1 MLNRPRR
8 THTLTRRRWT
18 KALAGLLAVGL
29 LAGTQ
34 GQGTQAEDRPL
45 TPQAQAAWTLHLLEQ
60 ARYGEAIPAA
70 QALVSIAPND
80 PFSYQVRGALELY
93 TGSAGPAQDDF
104 RTASSLSPHLPA
116 TDYGLALCAMFANH
130 LDNAQAQMTVLRNNP
145 TLSPSQTDDADT
157 VLAYLRYLHGDVP
170 GAIRMAQMP
179 LHAPQTQSLS
189 SQASPPDPIRQ
200 ELIALAVARLQPQQG
215 MALLADYLSRP
226 SGVPRVREA
235 EGLRARFETAPMM
248 VEPAVMD
255 LPMQQMY
262 QASLSEKRSLETRSA
277 RGAAQVSGDVT
288 LDAQLSSAK
297 TPTFVAFYVDGQMT
311 GMVNT
316 SPYRYEWHSE
326 DVANGWHIIRTD
338 ALDSGGSVITS
349 QSRRVQVRNAGTP
362 AAVPIPSA
370 GLEARVWSLLK
381 LRPARKA
388 AEWAEAGLAEQRGDR
403 EDAQAHRAV
412 AAALDPNYKDARW
425 VARTLFSESAARV
438 TAPPALH
445 ALSPAVRIVS
455 ARPEGLWI
463 GDTTRKE
470 IAITFDDGP
479 NPDKTP
485 ALLNALDS
493 VHAPATF
500 FVVGARA
507 EAAPDLVRRMTAM
520 GDDVEDHSYTHPNMA
535 QTPAT
540 MAETE
545 ILRASVV
552 IRALTG
558 HQPHFFRPP
567 GGNISP
573 AVISLS
579 HAYGQQVA
587 YWTVDALHAEDI
599 GSRQGLIDY
608 VMAHIHPGAIVLM
621 HNGTDV
627 TTAAVPGLVK
637 AMRAKGYQLVTL
649 SNMTAKTSP
658 VKNLPLKE

>member
-1 MLNRPRR
+1 M
-8 THTLTRRRWT
+8 TTRSRWT
-18 KALAGLLAVGL
+18 GALAGLLAAGF

-45 TPQAQAAWTLHLLEQ
+45 TPQAQAVWTLHLLEQ

-80 PFSYQVRGALELY
+80 PFSYQVRGTLELY
-93 TGSAGPAQDDF
+93 TGSAAAAQDDF
-104 RTASSLSPHLPA
+104 RTASSLSPHLPV
-116 TDYGLALCAMFANH
+116 TDQGLALCAMFANH
-130 LDNAQAQMTVLRNNP
+130 LENAQAQITLVRKNP
-145 TLSPSQTDDADT
+145 ILTPAQIDDTDT
-157 VLAYLRYLHGDVP
+157 TLAYLQYLHGDVP
-170 GAIRMAQMP
+170 GAIRLAQMP
-179 LHAPQTQSLS
+179 LHAFQP
-189 SQASPPDPIRQ
+189 QASAADPMRE
-200 ELIALAVARLQPQQG
+200 ELVALAVARLQPQQG
-215 MALLADYLSRP
+215 MALLADYLSTP

-235 EGLRARFETAPMM
+235 EGLRARFETSPMM

-255 LPMQQMY
+255 VPLQQMY
-262 QASLSEKRSLETRSA
+262 QASLAEKRTLETRSA
-277 RGAAQVSGDVT
+277 KGAAQVTGDVT
-288 LDAQLSSAK
+288 LDAQLSSPK

-326 DVANGWHIIRTD
+326 DVPNGWHIIRTD
-338 ALDSGGSVITS
+338 ALDDGGAVITS

-362 AAVPIPSA
+362 AAVPIPRAS
-370 GLEARVWSLLK
+370 LEARVWSLLK

-388 AEWAEAGLAEQRGDR
+388 AEWAQAGLAEQRGDK

-412 AAALDPNYKDARW
+412 AAALDPGYKDARW

-438 TAPPALH
+438 TAP
-445 ALSPAVRIVS
+445 SVRIAS
-455 ARPEGLWI
+455 TRPEGLWI
-463 GDTTRKE
+463 GDTSRKE

-485 ALLNALDS
+485 ALLDALDQAR
-493 VHAPATF
+493 APATF
-500 FVVGARA
+500 FVVGSRA
-507 EAAPDLVRRMTAM
+507 EAAPSLVRRMTAM

-535 QTPAT
+535 QTPT
-540 MAETE
+540 SMAETE

-552 IRALTG
+552 IRALSG
-558 HQPHFFRPP
+558 RQPHFFRPP

-637 AMRAKGYQLVTL
+637 AMRAKGYHLVTL

>member
-1 MLNRPRR
+1 MLNRPKG
-8 THTLTRRRWT
+8 THTPPRRRWT
-18 KALAGLLAVGL
+18 HALASLLAVGFI
-29 LAGTQ
+29 AGTQ

-70 QALVSIAPND
+70 QALVGIAPND
-80 PFSYQVRGALELY
+80 PFSYQVRGTLELY

-104 RTASSLSPHLPA
+104 HTASSLSPHLPV

-130 LDNAQAQMTVLRNNP
+130 LENAQAQMALVRKNP
-145 TLSPSQTDDADT
+145 ALTPSQMDDADT
-157 VLAYLRYLHGDVP
+157 VQAYLRYLHGDVP

-179 LHAPQTQSLS
+179 LNAPQPPS
-189 SQASPPDPIRQ
+189 AAPDPMRRQ
-200 ELIALAVARLQPQQG
+200 LVALAVARLQPQQG
-215 MALLADYLSRP
+215 MALLADYLSTP
-226 SGVPRVREA
+226 GGVPRVREA
-235 EGLRARFETAPMM
+235 EGLRARFETAPFM

-255 LPMQQMY
+255 VPLQQMY
-262 QASLSEKRSLETRSA
+262 QASLAEKRTVETRSA
-277 RGAAQVSGDVT
+277 KGAAQVTGDVT
-288 LDAQLSSAK
+288 LDAQLSSPK

-326 DVANGWHIIRTD
+326 DVPNGWHIIRTE
-338 ALDSGGSVITS
+338 ALDGSGAVITS

-370 GLEARVWSLLK
+370 AWEARVWALLK

-388 AEWAEAGLAEQRGDR
+388 AEWAQAGLADQRGDR

-438 TAPPALH
+438 TPP
-445 ALSPAVRIVS
+445 PVRLAS
-455 ARPEGLWI
+455 TRPEGLWI

-485 ALLNALDS
+485 ALLNALES

-500 FVVGARA
+500 FVVGSRA
-507 EAAPDLVRRMTAM
+507 EAAPALVRRMTAM

-535 QTPAT
+535 QTPPT

-558 HQPHFFRPP
+558 RQPHFFRPP

-627 TTAAVPGLVK
+627 TTSAVPDLVK
-637 AMRAKGYQLVTL
+637 AMRAKGYHLVTL